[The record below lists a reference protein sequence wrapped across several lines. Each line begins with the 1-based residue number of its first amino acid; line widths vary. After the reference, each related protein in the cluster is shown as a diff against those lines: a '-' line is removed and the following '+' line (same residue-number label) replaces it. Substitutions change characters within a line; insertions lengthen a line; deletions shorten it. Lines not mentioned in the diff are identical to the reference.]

1 MKVGISTA
9 CLYPQ
14 ETERALDHLLQ
25 LGFRDFEIFVN
36 TFSEIQ
42 PDFIDHMRNMVQSMG
57 GGIHSLH
64 PFTSG
69 YESMMLFSTYLRRY
83 EDSLEFYRRYF
94 DAAARAGAKL
104 VVLHGEKT
112 SAQIPNLPLEEYCRR
127 FQRLNE
133 IGKEYGVIMAQENV
147 NGFRSQDPE
156 FLKEMRRLLNDDVK
170 FVLDIKQS
178 VRAGFTPD
186 LILDAMGDN
195 VIHIHVNDH
204 TEHQDCMLPGR
215 GNTDYRALKKRLDA
229 IGYSGQWIIEVY
241 RKDFDEEKELLDA
254 AQHLEGVFNSHS

>member
-14 ETERALDHLLQ
+14 EIECSLDHLLQ

-36 TFSEIQ
+36 TISEIR
-42 PDFIDHMRNMVQSMG
+42 PSFINYMRDMAQSQG
-57 GGIHSLH
+57 GRIHSLH

-69 YESMMLFSTYLRRY
+69 YESVMLFSTYMRRY

-94 DAAARAGAKL
+94 EAAARADAKL

-112 SAQIPNLPLEEYCRR
+112 WGKMPKLPMEEYCRR
-127 FQRLNE
+127 FQQLNE
-133 IGKEYGVIMAQENV
+133 IGQEYGVVLAQENV
-147 NGFRSQDPE
+147 SGFRSQDPE
-156 FLKEMRRLLNDDVK
+156 FLKEMRQMLGDGVK

-186 LILDAMGDN
+186 LILDAMGNN

-204 TEHQDCMLPGR
+204 TEVRDCMLPGR
-215 GNTDYRALKKRLDA
+215 GNTDYQALKKRLDQ

-241 RKDFDEEKELLDA
+241 RKDFDEERELLDA
-254 AQHLEGVFNSHS
+254 AQHLEGILNSHP

>member
-14 ETERALDHLLQ
+14 ETERALDSLLR
-25 LGFRDFEIFVN
+25 LGFRNFEIFVN
-36 TFSEIQ
+36 TVSEIESE
-42 PDFIDHMRNMVQSMG
+42 FIDSMRDMVRSMG
-57 GGIHSLH
+57 GNIHSLH

-69 YESMMLFSTYLRRY
+69 YESMLLFSTYLRRY

-112 SAQIPNLPLEEYCRR
+112 SPKLPSLPLEEYCRR

-133 IGKEYGVIMAQENV
+133 IAREYGVIMAQENV

-156 FLKEMRRLLNDDVK
+156 FLKGMRHCLGDEVK

-186 LILDAMGDN
+186 LILDAMGQN
-195 VIHIHVNDH
+195 VIHVHVNDH
-204 TEHQDCMLPGR
+204 TKDRDCMLPGR

-229 IGYSGQWIIEVY
+229 MGYSGQWIIEVY
-241 RKDFDEEKELLDA
+241 RKDFNEEKELLDSA
-254 AQHLEGVFNSHS
+254 HYLEGVLNSH